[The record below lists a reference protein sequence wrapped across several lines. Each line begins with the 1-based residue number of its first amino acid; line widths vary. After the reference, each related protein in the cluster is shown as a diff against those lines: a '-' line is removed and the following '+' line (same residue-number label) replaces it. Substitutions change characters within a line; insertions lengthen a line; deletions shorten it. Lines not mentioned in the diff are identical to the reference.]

1 MDNCL
6 VITGVICR
14 QPDRS
19 ESPAGIPH
27 MHLSLEHKSM
37 QQEAGYNRASYVR
50 LQVVVAGEL
59 CRQTHNLMQGSVV
72 RVQGFLNRHQTRS
85 GQAKLVLHAQQI
97 EILS

>member
-27 MHLSLEHKSM
+27 THLSLEHKSM

-72 RVQGFLNRHQTRS
+72 RVAGFLNRHQSPS
-85 GQAKLVLHAQQI
+85 GQAKLVLHAQRI

>member
-14 QPDRS
+14 HPDRS

-50 LQVVVAGEL
+50 LQVVVTGEL
-59 CRQTHNLMQGSVV
+59 FRQTHNLMQGSVV
-72 RVQGFLNRHQTRS
+72 RVTGFLNRHQSPS
-85 GQAKLVLHAQQI
+85 GQAKLVLHAQRI

>member
-14 QPDRS
+14 QPDWS

-27 MHLSLEHKSM
+27 LYLVLEHRSM
-37 QQEAGYNRASYVR
+37 QLEAGLSRQSYLR
-50 LQVVVAGEL
+50 IHVVVAGEL
-59 CRQTHNLMQGSVV
+59 SRQSHNLMQGQVV
-72 RVQGFLNRHQTRS
+72 RVAGFLNRHQTRS

-97 EILS
+97 EKLS

>member
-72 RVQGFLNRHQTRS
+72 RVTGFLNRHQSTS
-85 GQAKLVLHAQQI
+85 GQAKLVLHAQRI

>member
-1 MDNCL
+1 MDNSL

-14 QPDRS
+14 QPDRN

-27 MHLSLEHKSM
+27 LYLVLEHKSM
-37 QQEAGYNRASYVR
+37 QVEAGYNRASYLR
-50 LQVVVAGEL
+50 IHVVVTGEL
-59 CRQTHNLMQGSVV
+59 SRQSHNLMQGSVV

>member
-27 MHLSLEHKSM
+27 LHLSLEHKSM

-72 RVQGFLNRHQTRS
+72 RVTGFLNRHQSPS
-85 GQAKLVLHAQQI
+85 GQAKLVLHAQRI

>member
-14 QPDRS
+14 HPDRS

-72 RVQGFLNRHQTRS
+72 RVTGFLNRHQSPS
-85 GQAKLVLHAQQI
+85 GQAKLVLHAQRI